1 MTEENPSTIEQ
12 LKKKLDKLEE
22 EGLENFDTPEH
33 WGTAELA
40 RNHARRLSVARITL
54 LNCEHL
60 VEGDDWDSLW
70 NAIARVLQVEI
81 FLRELGGEK

>member
-12 LKKKLDKLEE
+12 LKKKLDQLEVE
-22 EGLENFDTPEH
+22 LLENFDTPEQ

-40 RNHARRLSVARITL
+40 RHHARRLSVARIAL
-54 LNCEHL
+54 YRFDNH
-60 VEGDDWDSLW
+60 GGAGALW
-70 NAIARVLQVEI
+70 PAIARILNAEI